1 LAVISLPDMA
11 VPNSAIPY
19 LRDFGG
25 VLTPFLGGPEQRINR
40 PGSRFGLR
48 VTLPS
53 KRTKDEAMVIQ
64 SRLLRAREDRLLMAW
79 PQPDFD
85 TGNPGTPK
93 LSAAV
98 ASGTII
104 PLSGLNAGY
113 AIKEGQFASI
123 IHAGR
128 RYLHMFTAD
137 AVVTAGGAV
146 TASMWPM
153 IRTPLSAGDVV
164 EITRPM
170 IEGLINP
177 GDELSW
183 QIAVQRV
190 ADFSFTIAESA

>member
-1 LAVISLPDMA
+1 MPVISLPDTA

-48 VTLPS
+48 VILPS

-85 TGNPGTPK
+85 TGNPGAPK
-93 LSAAV
+93 LAAAV
-98 ASGTII
+98 ASGTVI
-104 PLSGLNAGY
+104 PLSGLTAGY
-113 AIKEGQFASI
+113 PIKEGQYASI

-137 AVVTAGGAV
+137 AVATAGGAV
-146 TASMWPM
+146 TTSMWPM

-164 EITRPM
+164 EIARPM
-170 IEGLINP
+170 IEGLVNP
-177 GDELSW
+177 GEELSW
-183 QIAVQRV
+183 QLALQRV
-190 ADFSFTIAESA
+190 ADFSFTIAEAA